1 MSAQIFHKIKQIPIL
16 NKRIEPLRAVLLST
30 KSSPLN
36 ESNKPHNAVSSP
48 LNQFGGVHG
57 TRSGAGSGTSKMWRN
72 KPLLRREGD
81 KIFKTGTNTY

>member
-1 MSAQIFHKIKQIPIL
+1 MSAQIFHQIKRIPLL
-16 NKRIEPLRAVLLST
+16 NKRVQPLKAILLST
-30 KSSPLN
+30 KSSPLS
-36 ESNKPHNAVSSP
+36 ESSKPHNAASSP